1 MYVCMYLHTFIH
13 GSFGICMYVRL
24 IVCLHVYGLPD
35 QIWNLQFKQP
45 ANIDILSNLAFI
57 SLKFW
62 QHWCRYVHTYDHM
75 YACICIQM
83 YVRTYMHT
91 YIHLYVKIGKH
102 TKTNRDTFI
111 IEIINY
117 YKYVF
122 IIVYISIYIC
132 MCMYVGLCM

>member
-1 MYVCMYLHTFIH
+1 MYV
-13 GSFGICMYVRL
+13 
-24 IVCLHVYGLPD
+24 
-35 QIWNLQFKQP
+35 
-45 ANIDILSNLAFI
+45 
-57 SLKFW
+57 
-62 QHWCRYVHTYDHM
+62 
-75 YACICIQM
+75 
-83 YVRTYMHT
+83 HT

-132 MCMYVGLCM
+132 ICMYVGLCM